1 MQAIQNHEMTALLHI
16 DGAEGEGG
24 GQIVRS
30 ALALALVTG
39 RSFVI
44 DNVRARRKKPGLM
57 PQHLAAVFAAK
68 RVCDG
73 EVQGAQIGSS
83 SLRFE
88 PRPLS
93 GGDYSFDIGTAGS
106 AMLVLQTVLPG
117 LLIAAA
123 PSTLRIEGG
132 THNPW
137 APPFEFLD
145 KAFLP
150 LVCRMG
156 PRVTMTLVRHGFYP
170 AGGGLLNVAI
180 QPSSELAGFDL
191 LQRGSLRSYFARAM
205 VANLHPHIAEREV
218 QTILRE
224 MDWDASCGRVD
235 EVNALGPG
243 NIVLVEM
250 EFEHLTEVFCAF
262 GRRGVRAEQVA
273 EEVVQQ
279 VRSYLQTDAPVG
291 PHLADQLLLPLGISA
306 WQSIDGARQRGGS
319 FRTLPLTGHSL
330 THIEILR
337 RFLDVRIDIEP
348 SSEGQTCQVG
358 IKAAPST
365 QETASICRSHCTQ

>member
-1 MQAIQNHEMTALLHI
+1 MIDAIHI
-16 DGAEGEGG
+16 DGAQGEGG

-30 ALALALVTG
+30 ALALAIVTG
-39 RSFVI
+39 RPFVI
-44 DNVRARRKKPGLM
+44 DNVRARRKHPGLM

-68 RVCDG
+68 RVCNG
-73 EVQGAQIGSS
+73 EVHGAQLGSS

-88 PRPLS
+88 PRPVL

-106 AMLVLQTVLPG
+106 AMLVLQTVLPA

-137 APPFEFLD
+137 APPFEFLE

-156 PRVTMTLVRHGFYP
+156 PQVTMTLVRHGFYP
-170 AGGGLLNVAI
+170 AGGGFLNVAV
-180 QPSSELAGFDL
+180 QPSADLAGFDL
-191 LQRGSLRSYFARAM
+191 LQRGLLRSCFTRAM

-218 QTILRE
+218 QTVLRE
-224 MDWDASCGRVD
+224 MGWDASCGRVE

-243 NIVLVEM
+243 NIVTVELA
-250 EFEHLTEVFCAF
+250 FEQITELFCAF
-262 GRRGVRAEQVA
+262 GRRGVRAEKVA

-279 VRSYLQTDAPVG
+279 VRSYLQADAPVG

-306 WQSIDGARQRGGS
+306 WQSQDGARRRGGS
-319 FRTLPLTGHSL
+319 FRTLPLTSHSL

-337 RFLDVRIDIEP
+337 SFLDIRIDIEP
-348 SSEGQTCQVG
+348 SSDGQACQVG
-358 IKAAPST
+358 IGAARST
-365 QETASICRSHCTQ
+365 